1 MADKI
6 AFDIVSP
13 ERLLLSDEADMVT
26 LPGTEG
32 YMGVMAG
39 HAPLVSALRAG
50 MIDVLKDGTDQ
61 RFFIRGG
68 FAEIGPAKVTILA
81 DEAIPFA
88 ELDLQVLDQRIKDAQ
103 DDVIAAATD
112 ADKARI
118 GELLDDLKLVRA
130 AF

>member
-6 AFDIVSP
+6 AFDLVSP

-26 LPGTEG
+26 VPGTEG

-39 HAPLVSALRAG
+39 HAPVITTLRPG
-50 MIDVLKDGTDQ
+50 MIDVNKNGTDT

-68 FAEIGPAKVTILA
+68 FAEVGPDKITILA
-81 DEAIPFA
+81 EEAVPLA
-88 ELDLQVLDQRIKDAQ
+88 ELDLAVLDQRIRDSEE
-103 DDVIAAATD
+103 DLIAAPTD
-112 ADKARI
+112 AEKARVR
-118 GELLDDLKLVRA
+118 ELLDDLRLVRA